1 MFNHHGGQR
10 THAQNLGIASLLSFV
25 AGFVNVVGF
34 MSVGQLTTNV
44 TGHFAFFMGDVR
56 DQHWGAAFVFF
67 LFIFAFLAGAFVS
80 NSLIEWVDCQRKRN
94 IYRLPIIVE
103 VMLLA
108 LVALGGPWIQLWHSN
123 LVALLLLFAMGLQ
136 NALVTRISKAVVR
149 TTHLTGL
156 FTDLGIEL
164 SQWFFYSKKEERA
177 RLQPN
182 IQLRLLIIS
191 SFFGGGLVGGLLY
204 LPWGYG
210 SLLLPCGLLLLGL
223 WYDQKM
229 KEKPLLGT

>member
-1 MFNHHGGQR
+1 MFSHHGGQR
-10 THAQNLGIASLLSFV
+10 THVQNLHIASLLSFV

-34 MSVGQLTTNV
+34 MAVGRLTTNV

-56 DQHWGAAFVFF
+56 DQHWREALVFF

-80 NSLIEWVDCQRKRN
+80 NSLIVWVDRYRQRN
-94 IYRLPIIVE
+94 IYRLPILAE
-103 VMLLA
+103 VLLLA
-108 LVALGGPWIQLWHSN
+108 LVAVGGHRLQLWHGHS
-123 LVALLLLFAMGLQ
+123 VALLLLFAMGLQ
-136 NALVTRISKAVVR
+136 NALVTKISKAVVR

-164 SQWFFYSKKEERA
+164 SQWFFFKAAADRA
-177 RLQPN
+177 RLYPN

-191 SFFGGGLVGGLLY
+191 SFFSGGFVGGLLY
-204 LPWGYG
+204 LSWSYG

-223 WYDQKM
+223 WYDQKR
-229 KEKPLLGT
+229 KQKQIANS